1 MMAQNLD
8 VVRHELASRIAALDL
23 RVRSARMPELIAA
36 VADIHALAQAAHMH
50 AAVTVLHF
58 IAAALARGERG
69 ASVHGWLPVLR
80 DAVRTERQDPLA
92 CDAFAA
98 VCSVRLA
105 A

>member
-1 MMAQNLD
+1 MTHHLD
-8 VVRHELASRIAALDL
+8 VVRHELVGRITALD
-23 RVRSARMPELIAA
+23 RRARHDRMPDLVAA
-36 VADIHALAQAAHMH
+36 VAEIRAIAGAAQMH
-50 AAVTVLHF
+50 SAVTVLHF

-69 ASVHGWLPVLR
+69 AAILGWLPVLR
-80 DAVRTERQDPLA
+80 DAVGTERQDALT